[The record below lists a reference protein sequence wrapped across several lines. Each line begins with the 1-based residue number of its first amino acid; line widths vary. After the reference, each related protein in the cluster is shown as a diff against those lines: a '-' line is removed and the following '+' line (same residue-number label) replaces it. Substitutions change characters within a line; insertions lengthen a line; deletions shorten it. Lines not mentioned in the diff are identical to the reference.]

1 MAARCGGSRLQDGTG
16 SCEDS
21 GRALVRDFLFCL
33 EVMLNVP
40 TAKCRAFEAKRLAA
54 NQSDRLRLNF
64 ADLPR
69 GLFAVNERFRC
80 GVPEDNVGLC
90 SGTHKPT
97 YVVSAVM

>member
-1 MAARCGGSRLQDGTG
+1 MTFCERRAAFFHAEEGRTSHKSQDYIT
-16 SCEDS
+16 
-21 GRALVRDFLFCL
+21 
-33 EVMLNVP
+33 

-64 ADLPR
+64 ADVPR

-90 SGTHKPT
+90 SGTHKLT